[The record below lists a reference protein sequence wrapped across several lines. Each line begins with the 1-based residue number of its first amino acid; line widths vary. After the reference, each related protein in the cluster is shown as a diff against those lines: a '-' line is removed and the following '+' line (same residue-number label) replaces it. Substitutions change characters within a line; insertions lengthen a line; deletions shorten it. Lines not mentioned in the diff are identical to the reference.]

1 VVALDSIARA
11 LVVKLYCTETF
22 AAFEV
27 KPGCLLAFG
36 RTVNFLARFT
46 THLIEGPSTRVLSN
60 TTASWF
66 D

>member
-1 VVALDSIARA
+1 MVALDSISRT
-11 LVVKLYCTETF
+11 LVVKFDCTETF

-36 RTVNFLARFT
+36 STVNFLARFT
-46 THLIEGPSTRVLSN
+46 THFIEGPSTRVLSN
-60 TTASWF
+60 TTASSL

>member
-1 VVALDSIARA
+1 MVAFDSISRT
-11 LVVKLYCTETF
+11 LVVKFYCTETF

-27 KPGCLLAFG
+27 KPSCLLAFG

-60 TTASWF
+60 TTTSSF